1 MLTKVRLVEAQ
12 SIVTSI
18 GSSQLPTVVKI
29 QEALITTVSSGI
41 TGQRGPSGGETLQ
54 KYSLVAISGHKVVIS
69 SGNDEIS
76 YASNN
81 VLDHQFRVV
90 GITLN
95 SASIGFP
102 IEVRQ
107 FGEITEPSWSFSV
120 GPVFLGVN
128 GELTQVPPVSPAVF
142 SLIMGYALSP
152 TTINVNIQSPINIG

>member
-1 MLTKVRLVEAQ
+1 MLTKVRLLETQ
-12 SIVTSI
+12 NIVTVI
-18 GSSQLPTVVKI
+18 NSSQVPTIAKL

-41 TGQRGPSGGETLQ
+41 TGPRGPSGGETLQ
-54 KYSLVAISGHKVVIS
+54 KYALSIISGHKVVIS
-69 SGNDEIS
+69 SGNNEIS

-81 VLDHQFRVV
+81 VRDHQFRVV

-95 SASIGFP
+95 SANVGFP

-107 FGEITEPSWSFSV
+107 FGEITEPSWNFVV